1 MHSLWFTLNNRLK
14 YDIRRKELEKTM
26 TLIDEFT
33 IQKTFKNWC
42 DKQDFILSHWHVPN
56 GFTSNPKQA
65 RLMKMQGL
73 RPGVW
78 DYWVILNNGKLLVI
92 EFKTEIGKLSKEQI
106 EFENVLFKA
115 NIPHIVA
122 RSSFEAAN
130 FVKGVY
136 NGEFVI

>member
-1 MHSLWFTLNNRLK
+1 
-14 YDIRRKELEKTM
+14 M

-56 GFTSNPKQA
+56 GFTSNSKQA
-65 RLMKMQGL
+65 HLMKLQGL

-92 EFKTEIGKLSKEQI
+92 EFKTKVGKLSDAQI
-106 EFENVLFKA
+106 EFEKALTVAQIPHRVCRSSHEAVLF
-115 NIPHIVA
+115 
-122 RSSFEAAN
+122 
-130 FVKGVY
+130 VKQVY